1 VALCHQVS
9 KIKSEIMK
17 TIALILS
24 ALITLVVSS
33 VTAQVT
39 YTGTGNSLGSSPA
52 DGAAISSVVVNNDA
66 NNITFQINTTATQAS
81 YIFYSIELQIVGEAG
96 NGSTSLVNPWGEHV
110 GASTGLNALI
120 NTYSDSGDS
129 ALTYSGG
136 SWTQNASGTYAAG
149 GAGFNFATITM
160 PLTSLGLSA
169 GNSFYFDVISTYAAS
184 PTGQSAYGALDS
196 VTGYPA
202 ESDGSYQPW
211 NGATN
216 PNYYDSANAGAS
228 GSTFG
233 TSATLYTVTSVP
245 EPAINALIVLGA
257 FITVGQAIRKK
268 VSIQR

>member
-1 VALCHQVS
+1 
-9 KIKSEIMK
+9 MK
-17 TIALILS
+17 TITSLLSGLTAL
-24 ALITLVVSS
+24 AVSS
-33 VTAQVT
+33 AMAQIT
-39 YTGTGNSLGSSPA
+39 YTGNGNSLGSSPA

-66 NNITFQINTTATQAS
+66 NNITFTINTTATQAS
-81 YIFYSIELQIVGEAG
+81 YVFYSVELQIVGQAG
-96 NGSTSLVNPWGEHV
+96 NGSTSLVNPWGEHI

-120 NTYSDSGDS
+120 NTYSDSGAS

-136 SWTQNASGTYAAG
+136 SWTQNASGAYAAG
-149 GAGFNFATITM
+149 GAGFNYATITM
-160 PLTSLGLSA
+160 PLSSLGLSA

-184 PTGQSAYGALDS
+184 PAGQSAYGALDS

-233 TSATLYTVTSVP
+233 TSATLYTVTPVP
-245 EPAINALIVLGA
+245 EPTSCAIIGLGLLVIVGRA
-257 FITVGQAIRKK
+257 ARRQI
-268 VSIQR
+268 

>member
-1 VALCHQVS
+1 
-9 KIKSEIMK
+9 MK
-17 TIALILS
+17 TITLMLLALTTLAISS
-24 ALITLVVSS
+24 AR
-33 VTAQVT
+33 AQVT

-52 DGAAISSVVVNNDA
+52 DGAAITSVVVNNDA
-66 NNITFQINTTATQAS
+66 NNITFTINTTATQAS
-81 YIFYSIELQIVGEAG
+81 YIFYSIELQIVGQAG

-120 NTYSDSGDS
+120 NTYSDSGAS

-136 SWTQNASGTYAAG
+136 SWTQNASGAYAGG
-149 GAGFNFATITM
+149 GAGFNYATITM

-211 NGATN
+211 LGS
-216 PNYYDSANAGAS
+216 NYYDSANAGTS

-233 TSATLYTVTSVP
+233 TPATLYTVTPVP
-245 EPAINALIVLGA
+245 EPAVNVLIVLGV
-257 FITVGQAIRKK
+257 FVTVGQAIRKK
-268 VSIQR
+268 CFNSTMKLKP